1 MFCTGQFDPNMMLV
15 KEHEVEN
22 DKKAEEAE
30 LIKQTQVKVPK
41 VKKIDLEK
49 YDESIKAAITFLT
62 DRKKER
68 WK

>member
-68 WK
+68 CK